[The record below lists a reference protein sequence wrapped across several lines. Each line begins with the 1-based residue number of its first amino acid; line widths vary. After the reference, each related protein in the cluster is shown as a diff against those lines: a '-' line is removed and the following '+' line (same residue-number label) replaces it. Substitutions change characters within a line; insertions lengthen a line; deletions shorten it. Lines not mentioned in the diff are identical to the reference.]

1 MMAWQRLLR
10 LAGLIAAGVAL
21 FLFFTYLLF
30 PTARIDA
37 VINRLLAT
45 QGLSLSPG
53 ASKTILPGLAW
64 NNLLL
69 SSDQGALLS
78 CDLLKVR
85 LGLLPL
91 LTGRVALGAAAA
103 IGTGRLEL
111 EYGLTGSKA
120 LELHA
125 QGISLAEIP
134 FFKTVLGARAGG
146 ALWSEGVLTRAPKGV
161 NGELKLEVKQL
172 EFAGVKLGGFPLPDA
187 ANLRSQGMVRV
198 TNGAARLESFTL
210 EGEGIYMRLSGDLPS
225 GASAATTPLNL
236 ALEIMPK
243 AEFLERQKLV
253 FMLLA
258 KFTVSPGVYKVP
270 IRGTLLKPEIM

>member
-1 MMAWQRLLR
+1 MMARQRLLR
-10 LAGLIAAGVAL
+10 LAGLVAAGACL
-21 FLFFTYLLF
+21 FLFFTYILF

-37 VINRLLAT
+37 VINQQLAA

-64 NNLLL
+64 KGVVL
-69 SSDQGALLS
+69 SSDQGALLV
-78 CDLLKVR
+78 CDRLKVR

-91 LTGRVALGAAAA
+91 LIGRVALGAAAS
-103 IGTGRLEL
+103 IGAGRLEL
-111 EYGLTGSKA
+111 EYGLTGKKA
-120 LELHA
+120 LELHSE
-125 QGISLAEIP
+125 GISLAEIP

-146 ALWSEGVLTRAPKGV
+146 TLWSEGVLTRAPKGV

-172 EFAGVKLGGFPLPDA
+172 EFAGVKLGAFPLPDV

-198 TNGAARLESFTL
+198 TNGVARLESFTL
-210 EGEGIYMRLSGDLPS
+210 EGEGVYMRLSGDLPS
-225 GASAATTPLNL
+225 GASAASAPLNL

-258 KFTVSPGVYKVP
+258 KFAVSPGVYRVP
-270 IRGTLLKPEIM
+270 IKGTLLKPEIL